1 MVNSY
6 ELVLPKMIGISIT
19 LFAMSIN
26 VIYLTYIFHLE
37 NKICKCALNWRHEFI
52 KYYIIVMIG
61 ILFLEKVSS
70 NIFKHESIK
79 ILSFILSCGYF
90 TILGQWLWKLHTSKC
105 KCSDD
110 WRKTFMET
118 IYIILLV
125 LSLLNVF
132 I

>member
-1 MVNSY
+1 MIKSSKFI
-6 ELVLPKMIGISIT
+6 LPKMVNISIT
-19 LFAMSIN
+19 LFAMSIY

-37 NKICKCALNWRHEFI
+37 NEKCKCALNWRHEFI

-61 ILFLEKVSS
+61 ILLLEQVSS
-70 NIFKHESIK
+70 NIFKHKFIK

-118 IYIILLV
+118 LYIILLV
-125 LSLLNVF
+125 LSLLIVF
-132 I
+132 K